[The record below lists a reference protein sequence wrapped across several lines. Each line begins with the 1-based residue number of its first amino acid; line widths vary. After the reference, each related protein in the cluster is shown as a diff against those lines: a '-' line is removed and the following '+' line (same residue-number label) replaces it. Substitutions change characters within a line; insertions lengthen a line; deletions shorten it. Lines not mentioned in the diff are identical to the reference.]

1 MYYALYNNFLYNQ
14 LASAF
19 IPQKDFDFVHDDT
32 EVFFFFFFW
41 KILKF
46 LQKNFDPCQVLC
58 LFF

>member
-32 EVFFFFFFW
+32 
-41 KILKF
+41 
-46 LQKNFDPCQVLC
+46 
-58 LFF
+58 